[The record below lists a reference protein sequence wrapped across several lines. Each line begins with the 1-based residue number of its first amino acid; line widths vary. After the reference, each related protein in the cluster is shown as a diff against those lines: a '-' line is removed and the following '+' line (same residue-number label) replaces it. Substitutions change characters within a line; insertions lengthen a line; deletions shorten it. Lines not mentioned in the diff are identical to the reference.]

1 MIEQKQPCNG
11 RCFCACSEEYRQVM
25 QHEDSRKQEPKQQ
38 PRSDYWNRM
47 ILPDDFL
54 DPDRK

>member
-1 MIEQKQPCNG
+1 MQLPSENKCNG

-38 PRSDYWNRM
+38 PRSDYWKEM
-47 ILPDDFL
+47 FLPEGWL
-54 DPDRK
+54 DKD